1 MEKELYK
8 KLLNSVPDKFRKDVE
23 YEIDINH
30 MELDTMTKEDFIMIC
45 KWVLEGKKLH
55 LRRVI
60 QNASME
66 FIENRNSELRE
77 LDEYINKLQTQE
89 IA

>member
-1 MEKELYK
+1 MQEELYK
-8 KLLNSVPDKFRKDVE
+8 QLLDSVPERFKKDVE
-23 YEIDINH
+23 YEIDFNH
-30 MELDTMTKEDFIMIC
+30 MELEPMTKEDFILTC
-45 KWVLEGKKLH
+45 KWVLDSKKLH

-66 FIENRNSELRE
+66 FIENRNTELRE
-77 LDEYINKLQTQE
+77 LAEYIDKLEKGE

>member
-30 MELDTMTKEDFIMIC
+30 MELDPMTKEDFIMIC

-60 QNASME
+60 QNTSME

-77 LDEYINKLQTQE
+77 LDDYINKLQTQE

>member
-1 MEKELYK
+1 MEKELYE
-8 KLLNSVPDKFRKDVE
+8 KLLNSVPEKFRKDVE

-30 MELDTMTKEDFIMIC
+30 MELDPMSKEDFIMIC
-45 KWVLEGKKLH
+45 KWVLDGKKLH

-60 QNASME
+60 QNASIE
-66 FIENRNSELRE
+66 FIERRNSELRE

>member
-30 MELDTMTKEDFIMIC
+30 MELDPMSKEDFIMVC
-45 KWVLEGKKLH
+45 KWVLDGKKLH

-60 QNASME
+60 QNASIE
-66 FIENRNSELRE
+66 FIEKRNSELRE
-77 LDEYINKLQTQE
+77 LDDFIDRLETEE